1 MALCRTIADVEA
13 AADADSAADEPLSQ
27 EAADRIAAILLA
39 SRTPQ
44 AA

>member
-1 MALCRTIADVEA
+1 MLCRSIADVEA
-13 AADADSAADEPLSQ
+13 AADADSASDEPLSQ

-39 SRTPQ
+39 TRPQQ